1 MTAITRLINA
11 ARRLRLQAAEA
22 DLAFLEARAPIVIAD
37 QRARVD
43 QLRAR
48 AGLPPLPDS
57 ADAIRR
63 AVEHR
68 AKTSLLA

>member
-1 MTAITRLINA
+1 MTPITRLINA

-37 QRARVD
+37 QRAHVD

-48 AGLPPLPDS
+48 AGPPPLPS
-57 ADAIRR
+57 STDAIRR
-63 AVEHR
+63 RIEHA
-68 AKTSLLA
+68 AKSQLLA

>member
-22 DLAFLEARAPIVIAD
+22 DLAFLEARAPLVIAD
-37 QRARVD
+37 QRARVN

-48 AGLPPLPDS
+48 TGLPPLPDS